1 MSRDTQRW
9 IDQTRNRL
17 SFFLVGAFIGALIA
31 LHFRGIPPGNKDLLT
46 YMLGQ
51 LSGMALMALG
61 FYFTKGA
68 GQDAQDA
75 ARTEN
80 TAKALDTIKAAA
92 TGKADEAAGAADEV
106 ADAAAEKADEIAGER
121 GAGGR
126 RAAQRSGR

>member
-9 IDQTRNRL
+9 IDRTRNGL
-17 SFFLVGAFIGALIA
+17 AFFLIGSFVGSLVALT
-31 LHFRGIPPGNKDLLT
+31 FRPIPADNKDLLT

-61 FYFTKGA
+61 YYFTKGA

-80 TAKALDTIKAAA
+80 TAKALDTIKATA
-92 TGKADEAAGAADEV
+92 TASAPVPAEPAPAEPTEVVVVNPASDPVQTEEA
-106 ADAAAEKADEIAGER
+106 K
-121 GAGGR
+121 
-126 RAAQRSGR
+126 

>member
-9 IDQTRNRL
+9 IDRTRNGL
-17 SFFLVGAFIGALIA
+17 AFFLIGSFVGSLVALT
-31 LHFRGIPPGNKDLLT
+31 FRPIPADNKDLLT

-61 FYFTKGA
+61 YYFTKGA

-80 TAKALDTIKAAA
+80 TAKALDTIKATA
-92 TGKADEAAGAADEV
+92 TASAPAPAEPAEVVVVNPASDPVQTEEA
-106 ADAAAEKADEIAGER
+106 K
-121 GAGGR
+121 
-126 RAAQRSGR
+126 